1 MKYMS
6 EVFLE
11 LLGNDFS
18 TENVKQTAAAVGKLL
33 NDRTTE
39 LSGQEAR
46 DLWDVMKEFSYLI
59 DDCSVKQKVLAKANA
74 TYSFSVNLS
83 NN

>member
-18 TENVKQTAAAVGKLL
+18 TENVRQTAAAVGKLL

-59 DDCSVKQKVLAKANA
+59 DDCSVKQGPCQSKCYIQFFCEFVE
-74 TYSFSVNLS
+74 
-83 NN
+83 

>member
-18 TENVKQTAAAVGKLL
+18 TENVRQG
-33 NDRTTE
+33 
-39 LSGQEAR
+39 
-46 DLWDVMKEFSYLI
+46 
-59 DDCSVKQKVLAKANA
+59 
-74 TYSFSVNLS
+74 TYGMS
-83 NN
+83 

>member
-18 TENVKQTAAAVGKLL
+18 TENAAVGKLL

>member
-18 TENVKQTAAAVGKLL
+18 TENVRQTAAAVGKLL

-46 DLWDVMKEFSYLI
+46 DLWDVLK
-59 DDCSVKQKVLAKANA
+59 
-74 TYSFSVNLS
+74 
-83 NN
+83 

>member
-18 TENVKQTAAAVGKLL
+18 TENVRQTAAAVG

>member
-6 EVFLE
+6 EVL
-11 LLGNDFS
+11 
-18 TENVKQTAAAVGKLL
+18 GKLL

-59 DDCSVKQKVLAKANA
+59 VDCSVKQKVLAKANA

>member
-18 TENVKQTAAAVGKLL
+18 TENVRESAATVGKLL
-33 NDRTTE
+33 NDRAAE

-46 DLWDVMKEFSYLI
+46 DLWDVMKEFSYMI
-59 DDCSVKQKVLAKANA
+59 DDCTIKQKVLSRANA
-74 TYSFSVNLS
+74 TYNFSVNLS